1 MELGPYHF
9 DNPENQT
16 FAVNSQCCIDRMPL
30 ESCTKLHDYTSIPDI
45 SSLPMKLHWSKPSCR
60 HCKEMG
66 KACRSKISECSL
78 AHVQTA
84 ESECSDFPQDSSRR
98 GTSIKISVCTVSVA
112 LIAVGASHHLP
123 SL

>member
-1 MELGPYHF
+1 
-9 DNPENQT
+9 
-16 FAVNSQCCIDRMPL
+16 
-30 ESCTKLHDYTSIPDI
+30 
-45 SSLPMKLHWSKPSCR
+45 MKLHWSKPSCR

-66 KACRSKISECSL
+66 KACRSKISEYSL

-84 ESECSDFPQDSSRR
+84 ESECLDFPQDSSRR
-98 GTSIKISVCTVSVA
+98 GTRRKISVCTVSVA